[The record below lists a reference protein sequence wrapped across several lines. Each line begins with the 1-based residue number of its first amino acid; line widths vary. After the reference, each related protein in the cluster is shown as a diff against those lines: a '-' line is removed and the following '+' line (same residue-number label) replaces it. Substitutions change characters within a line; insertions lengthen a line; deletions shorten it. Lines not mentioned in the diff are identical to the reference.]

1 MCGVGGWGVWG
12 VLSDG
17 ILVFSEHLGKEV
29 QKVFVVL
36 EFTFWGVGRQT
47 MN

>member
-1 MCGVGGWGVWG
+1 MAWGGGSGG

-29 QKVFVVL
+29 QKVFAVL
-36 EFTFWGVGRQT
+36 EFAFWGVGRQT
-47 MN
+47 MK